1 MAQMRTTRQ
10 SPSSRFHLALN
21 LQIARTI
28 FGWSQEELG
37 LQSGLKRTYIGALE
51 RQEINPGIDNLDRI
65 AKALGLPPHVL
76 ILSPEQAQPL
86 IFRSLNGGSPS
97 AAMDQQP

>member
-1 MAQMRTTRQ
+1 MARMRTPRQ

-37 LQSGLKRTYIGALE
+37 LESGLKRTYIGALE
-51 RQEINPGIDNLDRI
+51 RQEVNPGIDNLDRI
-65 AKALGLPPHVL
+65 ARALGLPPHVL
-76 ILSPEQAQPL
+76 ILSPDLAQPL
-86 IFRSLNGGSPS
+86 IFRSLNGGTPS
-97 AAMDQQP
+97 GIDSQS